1 MFEFTAL
8 SFLNFKRLTL
18 AGYPL
23 DENLSRHSKFR
34 SQALPLP
41 LLFDFLDQVAR
52 SPVELLDHILLLFE
66 AIVSVIN
73 ALSELR
79 VLINSEVTG
88 LALNLDELL
97 ICLLYLLFLR
107 LHAQALLLTASGLA
121 TLAHDRLQ
129 ILWLRFL
136 LHLGPDLHDRIL
148 QLHLL
153 FILMQIEL
161 VLVQGREVGL
171 VVV

>member
-8 SFLNFKRLTL
+8 SFLGFKRLTL
-18 AGYPL
+18 ARCTL
-23 DENLSRHSKFR
+23 DENLSRRSKFR

-41 LLFDFLDQVAR
+41 LLLDFQDQVAR
-52 SPVELLDHILLLFE
+52 SLVELLDHILLLLE
-66 AIVSVIN
+66 TIVGVTD
-73 ALSELR
+73 ALVELR

-88 LALNLDELL
+88 LALNFDELL
-97 ICLLYLLFLR
+97 ICLLYLLFLS
-107 LHAQALLLTASGLA
+107 LHAQALLLTTFGLA

-129 ILWLRFL
+129 VLWLRLL

-161 VLVQGREVGL
+161 VLIKIREVGL

>member
-8 SFLNFKRLTL
+8 SFLGFKRLTL
-18 AGYPL
+18 AGCTL
-23 DENLSRHSKFR
+23 DENLSRRSKFR

-41 LLFDFLDQVAR
+41 LLFDFQDQVAR
-52 SPVELLDHILLLFE
+52 SLVELLDHILLLLE
-66 AIVSVIN
+66 TIVGVSD
-73 ALSELR
+73 ALVELR

-88 LALNLDELL
+88 LALNFDELL

-107 LHAQALLLTASGLA
+107 LHAQALLLTTFGLA

-129 ILWLRFL
+129 VLWLRFL

-161 VLVQGREVGL
+161 VLFQGREVSL